1 MFYYICYINYVK
13 RNIVITM
20 THEKN
25 PTAPNQRQLKI
36 YQKYQRRENTPAVF
50 LPEIRL
56 CGKWLQ
62 DLGFACGEEVTVK
75 YFKNKLEITLNP
87 VAEVEPPQVRRRK
100 R

>member
-1 MFYYICYINYVK
+1 
-13 RNIVITM
+13 M
-20 THEKN
+20 THEKHIS
-25 PTAPNQRQLKI
+25 QKGERQLKI
-36 YQKYQRRENTPAVF
+36 YQKYQRRENIPSVF

-62 DLGFACGEEVTVK
+62 DLGFACGEELTVK

-87 VAEVEPPQVRRRK
+87 AAEVEAAPAIRRR

>member
-1 MFYYICYINYVK
+1 
-13 RNIVITM
+13 M
-20 THEKN
+20 THEKDI
-25 PTAPNQRQLKI
+25 AQEGERQLKI

-50 LPEIRL
+50 FPEIRL

-87 VAEVEPPQVRRRK
+87 VAEVEPAQVRRRK